1 MGNHRTRDADL
12 PVVSGPYSRRSQG
25 AGFVVPTVIPPR
37 MHRHS
42 SGATVVGWVD
52 PATEPV
58 LISPPP
64 TRRP

>member
-1 MGNHRTRDADL
+1 MANHRTRDADL
-12 PVVSGPYSRRSQG
+12 PVVSGPYARRSQG
-25 AGFVVPTVIPPR
+25 ANWIVPKVTPPR

-42 SGATVVGWVD
+42 NGSTVVGWLD
-52 PATEPV
+52 PATEPD